1 MTMSAIADSEIF
13 QKAQQ
18 YYYGLSERDQL
29 ALSLLTIFFGLLLLV
44 FLIIQPAYNFS
55 VNAQQ
60 DYTES
65 LETLEWMSANKQRV
79 STAANNSKRSE
90 GQSLL
95 SIANV
100 SAKNFQIVFKRYEP
114 AGDNGL
120 NLWMSDIAFN
130 QLILWLEGLYKD
142 YGISVDEIS
151 VERQQAS
158 GLVNV
163 RLVLRG

>member
-1 MTMSAIADSEIF
+1 MAVSAIADSELF

-29 ALSLLTIFFGLLLLV
+29 ALSLLSGFFGLLLLV
-44 FLIIQPAYNFS
+44 FLIIQPAYNYS

-60 DYTES
+60 DYTEAV
-65 LETLEWMSANKQRV
+65 ETLEWMAANKQRV
-79 STAANNSKRSE
+79 STASSNNKRAA

-114 AGDNGL
+114 AGENGL

-130 QLILWLEGLYKD
+130 QLILWLEDLYKD
-142 YGISVDEIS
+142 YGIRVDEIS
-151 VERQQAS
+151 VERQQTS